1 MSEGRDSR
9 TRNLVWAAVVVVL
22 LAVGGIGLAGALQ
35 GLDLGAAVRGS
46 GAGSSAGAGA
56 GAAGTPSAQPGT
68 AAPAASAPATP
79 SPTSSPARSLSRFDP
94 GASPTENLGVF
105 TRTLEGAARSASSS
119 SVDAA
124 TLTGALAAA
133 GFAPSAMQRSA
144 DQTSA
149 NLQAPVLTVSVR
161 VGADCLVGQ
170 FVRSDASI
178 STEIA
183 APVAPGTCLIGRQPK
198 A

>member
-1 MSEGRDSR
+1 MGSR
-9 TRNLVWAAVVVVL
+9 MKNLVWAAVVAVL

-35 GLDLGAAVRGS
+35 DIDLGAAARGSAAGPTAAPSAPPGS
-46 GAGSSAGAGA
+46 GAATSA
-56 GAAGTPSAQPGT
+56 P
-68 AAPAASAPATP
+68 AAPA
-79 SPTSSPARSLSRFDP
+79 PTASPARSLSRFDP
-94 GASPTENLGVF
+94 SASAAENLGLF
-105 TRTLEGAARSASSS
+105 TRVLEGAARSASSS

-161 VGADCLVGQ
+161 VGGDCLMGQ

-178 STEIA
+178 STEVA
-183 APVAPGTCLIGRQPK
+183 APVAQGTCLIGRQPK

>member
-1 MSEGRDSR
+1 MSEGRGSR
-9 TRNLVWAAVVVVL
+9 TKNLVWAAVVVVL

-35 GLDLGAAVRGS
+35 GLDLGAGS
-46 GAGSSAGAGA
+46 TG
-56 GAAGTPSAQPGT
+56 GAAGTPSARPGT
-68 AAPAASAPATP
+68 AAPATSAPAAP
-79 SPTSSPARSLSRFDP
+79 SPTPSPARSLSRFDP

-119 SVDAA
+119 SVDAS

-183 APVAPGTCLIGRQPK
+183 APVAQGACLIGRQPK

>member
-1 MSEGRDSR
+1 MSEGRGSR
-9 TRNLVWAAVVVVL
+9 TKNLVWAAVVVVL

-35 GLDLGAAVRGS
+35 GLDLGAAA
-46 GAGSSAGAGA
+46 GAGSTG
-56 GAAGTPSAQPGT
+56 GAAGTPGARPGT
-68 AAPAASAPATP
+68 AAPATSAPAAPAPTP
-79 SPTSSPARSLSRFDP
+79 SPARSLSRFDP

-119 SVDAA
+119 SVDAS

-178 STEIA
+178 STELA
-183 APVAPGTCLIGRQPK
+183 TPVAQGACLIGRQPK